1 MSSSDGKHD
10 AGMRAVARVRGVRE
24 QDSRLGLQQAVAEE
38 HEAGRHLTLLEDR
51 LASAEDSTG
60 ADLATFLAVR
70 VGHQALAA
78 DIARSR
84 MAVATARTV
93 TASARDHWQRDKTR
107 LSAVELLLER
117 RAEERRAEQ
126 ARREARDLDDVV
138 AQRWLRRRTTG
149 GEA

>member
-1 MSSSDGKHD
+1 MSRRTLHD
-10 AGMRAVARVRGVRE
+10 PGLRAVARVRGVRE

-51 LASAEDSTG
+51 LASADDGTG

-84 MAVATARTV
+84 MAVAAARTV

-117 RAEERRAEQ
+117 RAEERRAER
-126 ARREARDLDDVV
+126 ARREARELDDVV
-138 AQRWLRRRTTG
+138 AQRWLRRRATG

>member
-1 MSSSDGKHD
+1 MSTSEGKPD

-38 HEAGRHLTLLEDR
+38 RDAVRTLTLLEDR
-51 LASAEDSTG
+51 LAAADDGTG
-60 ADLATFLAVR
+60 GDLATFLAVR

-84 MAVATARTV
+84 MAVAAARTV
-93 TASARDHWQRDKTR
+93 SASAREHWQRDKTR

-117 RAEERRAEQ
+117 RAEERRAER
-126 ARREARDLDDVV
+126 ARREARELDDVV

-149 GEA
+149 GDG